1 MTGTL
6 ISFLGRN
13 TAKPGAGYK
22 LARYRFPDGWEYE
35 TPFFGLALAETLRP
49 ERVVILGTAG
59 SMWDVLIEHLADDRE
74 AEEARLELMEA
85 ARDAAVSESL
95 LDRLRPLV
103 VRRLECAADL
113 RLIPYGQNDE
123 EQTGIL
129 QAIAGAGLKG
139 RVSIDLTHGFRH
151 LAALGLLS
159 AFFLER
165 MARLDIAGL
174 YYGALDMTRD
184 GVTPVLRLDGLLA
197 IQRWIDALDRFDQ
210 NGDYGVFADLLLA
223 DGISPDKANCL
234 KKAAFFERTF
244 NLRDAARQLRTFLA
258 ILDEN
263 LPGTGRLFQQ
273 PLSERLAWAKGKSL
287 HQQQRHLAYVY
298 LNRRDFV
305 RAAVLA
311 WEAIITLEC
320 TRHDLDFDDY
330 AEDGDRKQAEA
341 ELKSRLRAEGTN
353 WKDAPQRRIKDLR
366 NSLAHGSPPA
376 FWANDLHQA
385 LAAPERLYEMLNK
398 DMKGALG

>member
-129 QAIAGAGLKG
+129 QAIAEAGLKG

-210 NGDYGVFADLLLA
+210 NGDYGVFAPLLIA
-223 DGISPDKANCL
+223 DGMTADKARCL
-234 KKAAFFERTF
+234 EDAAFHERTF
-244 NLRDAARQLRTFLA
+244 NLSGARGKLMTFLPLLHA
-258 ILDEN
+258 G
-263 LPGTGRLFQQ
+263 LPGTAALFQQ
-273 PLSERLAWAKGKSL
+273 QMRDRLSWARNKDLAAN
-287 HQQQRHLAYVY
+287 QRHLAYLY
-298 LNRRDFV
+298 LDRRDHARAAIFGWESLITRECGARGYDSRDFRAGREPAADALDAEV
-305 RAAVLA
+305 RARRLPQDWINAY
-311 WEAIITLEC
+311 WTL
-320 TRHDLDFDDY
+320 
-330 AEDGDRKQAEA
+330 K
-341 ELKSRLRAEGTN
+341 N
-353 WKDAPQRRIKDLR
+353 LR
-366 NSLAHGSPPA
+366 NGLAHGNPASVEQVRQIIASPARLPEELRHA
-376 FWANDLHQA
+376 FD
-385 LAAPERLYEMLNK
+385 RLLN
-398 DMKGALG
+398 